1 MFFKEEERKSQ
12 KPNKSSGLRFT
23 ALMKPK
29 CCKEQIEK
37 QVILNL
43 FEQEN
48 IKMTKK
54 EFLNAVSKYQY
65 YALKCPNCP
74 KCRNKLKFSDLE
86 ASMSHF

>member
-1 MFFKEEERKSQ
+1 M
-12 KPNKSSGLRFT
+12 GLRFT
-23 ALMKPK
+23 STMKPK
-29 CCKEQIEK
+29 CCREQIEK
-37 QVILNL
+37 AQILSL
-43 FEQEN
+43 FEYEN
-48 IKMTKK
+48 STMTKK